1 MGRERIKTVEGETL
15 KMIIMKWDNLRNT
28 MEDYRKFLETA
39 TKDNIKHYELSN
51 KIYFTLQVN
60 DTLFEIE
67 FNAPGYWKYANYGRS
82 PGKFPPPDK
91 IEDWIVRRKISP
103 YPTKS
108 GKTPTRKQLTYLI
121 SRKIAREGFEGSGF
135 LEKSLSEQQDY
146 WEDRIKEAI
155 SEDIE
160 LQIMEWLSPFRG
172 ETII

>member
-1 MGRERIKTVEGETL
+1 
-15 KMIIMKWDNLRNT
+15 MKWTNLTNT
-28 MEDYRKFLETA
+28 MEDYRKFLEIA
-39 TKDNIKHYELSN
+39 TKDNTKHYELSN
-51 KIYFTLQVN
+51 NIKFNLQVN
-60 DTLFEIE
+60 DTVFEIE
-67 FNAPGYWKYANYGRS
+67 FQAPEYWKYANYGRS

-91 IEDWIVRRKISP
+91 IEDWIIRRKITP

-108 GKTPTRKQLTYLI
+108 GTIPTRKQLTYLI
-121 SRKIAREGFEGSGF
+121 SRKIAREGFKGSGF

-155 SEDIE
+155 GEDIE

>member
-1 MGRERIKTVEGETL
+1 
-15 KMIIMKWDNLRNT
+15 MIIMKWTNLTNT

-39 TKDNIKHYELSN
+39 TKDNTKHYELSN
-51 KIYFTLQVN
+51 NIKFNLQVN
-60 DTLFEIE
+60 DTVFEIE
-67 FNAPGYWKYANYGRS
+67 FQAPEYWKWANYGRS

-91 IEDWIVRRKISP
+91 IEDWIIRRKISP

-146 WEDRIKEAI
+146 WEDRIKKAI

>member
-1 MGRERIKTVEGETL
+1 
-15 KMIIMKWDNLRNT
+15 MKWTNLTNT
-28 MEDYRKFLETA
+28 MEDYRKFLELA
-39 TKDNIKHYELSN
+39 TKDNTKHYELSKN
-51 KIYFTLQVN
+51 IKFNLQVN

-67 FNAPGYWKYANYGRS
+67 FQAPEYWKWANYGRG
-82 PGKFPPPDK
+82 PGKFPPLDK

-108 GKTPTRKQLTYLI
+108 GRVPTRKQLSFLI
-121 SRKIAREGFEGSGF
+121 ARKIAREGFEGSRF

-160 LQIMEWLSPFRG
+160 LQIMEGLSPFRG
-172 ETII
+172 ENII

>member
-1 MGRERIKTVEGETL
+1 
-15 KMIIMKWDNLRNT
+15 MKWTNLTNT
-28 MEDYRKFLETA
+28 MEEYRQFLELA
-39 TKDNIKHYELSN
+39 TKDNTSHYELSKN
-51 KIYFTLQVN
+51 IKFNLQVN

-67 FNAPGYWKYANYGRS
+67 FQAPEYWKYANYGRG
-82 PGKFPPPDK
+82 PGKFPPFDK
-91 IEDWIVRRKISP
+91 IEDWIIRRKIAP